1 MYLEY
6 SISVDTFRK
15 QKEFGKK
22 KKKKKKKGGG
32 GGGGGKE
39 GKKRKHEPG
48 VGINFNILVTY
59 TLEFVL
65 VKSLLNKDNKGK
77 STLTKLR
84 SKEKYSC

>member
-22 KKKKKKKGGG
+22 KTKGVGGG
-32 GGGGGKE
+32 EKE